1 MRYILTILL
10 AASCATAYE
19 PGDVNH
25 DGVINDTDVQLVLQ
39 YVVGAID
46 STALDLAL
54 ADISGNGEVTAYDA
68 ALIQQVAEGTPVSV
82 SSNTISIRLADVK
95 RIFQR

>member
-1 MRYILTILL
+1 MRYILAILL

-25 DGVINDTDVQLVLQ
+25 DGVINSTDVQLVLQ

-68 ALIQQVAEGTPVSV
+68 ALIQQVVDSGVTKVGSQSV
-82 SSNTISIRLADVK
+82 YVPLAAIK
-95 RIFQR
+95 GIFR